1 MAISKVNFGSDVLID
16 LTGDTVDAEHLSE
29 GYTAHDKTGA
39 PIIGTMISGGESSGG
54 DYNVTTV
61 NNSDGTQ
68 TINITD
74 AVPGMQSIKFNGHLL
89 FLSYIFSNM
98 TDLTD
103 VDLSSI
109 DTSKVEDMSGLFT
122 GCTSVTSLDLTYLD
136 TSNVIYFSEM
146 FSGCTKLTSL
156 DISSWDTSN
165 SDPQDGMSKMFD
177 DCTNLTNLNSCPFYY
192 SINFYGSDKLTHDS
206 LMSIINNL
214 GTVSSS
220 QTLTI
225 GNTNLAK
232 LTSDEIAVATNKGW
246 TVA

>member
-1 MAISKVNFGSDVLID
+1 MAISKVNYGSNVLMD
-16 LTGDTVDAEHLSE
+16 LTGDTVDAEHLAE

-39 PIIGTMISGGESSGG
+39 PIIGTMVSGSEP
-54 DYNVTTV
+54 
-61 NNSDGTQ
+61 
-68 TINITD
+68 
-74 AVPGMQSIKFNGHLL
+74 AVPGMQSIKFNGHIKNLVYT
-89 FLSYIFSNM
+89 FYNM
-98 TDLTD
+98 TDLTY

-109 DTSKVEDMSGLFT
+109 DSSELEDMSDLFY

-146 FSGCTKLTSL
+146 FCRCTNLVSL

-165 SDPQDGMSKMFD
+165 SDPYDGIDKMFD
-177 DCTNLTNLNSCPFYY
+177 ECTNLTNLNSCPFYY
-192 SINFYGSDKLTHDS
+192 SINFYGSQKLTHDS

-214 GTVSSS
+214 GTVTSS

-225 GNTNLAK
+225 GPTNLEK
-232 LTSDEIAVATNKGW
+232 LTSDEIAIATNKGW

>member
-1 MAISKVNFGSDVLID
+1 MDISKVNYGSNVLMD
-16 LTGDTVDAEHLSE
+16 LTGDTVDAEHLAE

-39 PIIGTMISGGESSGG
+39 SIIGTMVSGSEP
-54 DYNVTTV
+54 
-61 NNSDGTQ
+61 
-68 TINITD
+68 

-89 FLSYIFSNM
+89 FLLYIFADM
-98 TDLTD
+98 TDLTY

-109 DTSKVEDMSGLFT
+109 DTSKVEDMSGLFS
-122 GCTSVTSLDLTYLD
+122 GCSSVTSLDLTYLD

-165 SDPQDGMSKMFD
+165 SDPDSGLSKMFD

-225 GNTNLAK
+225 GQTNIAK
-232 LTSDEIAVATNKGW
+232 LTSDEIAIATNKGW